1 MAYSI
6 SIKLFILLTL
16 PFSTALAQE
25 DFSENTLIAHTGGVN
40 SIDISSNGNYLIS
53 GSKDQ
58 TVCVWNLK
66 TNQLEKTLK
75 FDGNSIKRVC
85 FNKDGSKFLVAL
97 YEQFMEINFLN
108 FKRKSSKKNAH
119 SSFVEA
125 CNYSSDDK
133 FILTS
138 SWRDKSLVIW
148 KANNFKKEIELDE
161 KDNWIDNAIYNKNS
175 TLVFSGGH
183 DNMIKLWNLSTG
195 GLVKSFAGHDDWVY
209 DVCLSDDENTLY
221 SGSFDKLIKVWD
233 VKSGKNTGTLKGHT
247 EGIVC
252 LDMSKDS
259 KFLASGGADNTI
271 IIWDLTTKKEVQKL
285 VGHQGTVMDLKFS
298 NDNKTLYSCSI
309 DKTIK
314 IWKLNLQ

>member
-97 YEQFMEINFLN
+97 YEQFMEINY
-108 FKRKSSKKNAH
+108 RKQ
-119 SSFVEA
+119 FT
-125 CNYSSDDK
+125 NY
-133 FILTS
+133 
-138 SWRDKSLVIW
+138 
-148 KANNFKKEIELDE
+148 
-161 KDNWIDNAIYNKNS
+161 
-175 TLVFSGGH
+175 
-183 DNMIKLWNLSTG
+183 
-195 GLVKSFAGHDDWVY
+195 
-209 DVCLSDDENTLY
+209 
-221 SGSFDKLIKVWD
+221 
-233 VKSGKNTGTLKGHT
+233 
-247 EGIVC
+247 
-252 LDMSKDS
+252 
-259 KFLASGGADNTI
+259 
-271 IIWDLTTKKEVQKL
+271 
-285 VGHQGTVMDLKFS
+285 
-298 NDNKTLYSCSI
+298 
-309 DKTIK
+309 
-314 IWKLNLQ
+314 